1 MRRKRYWL
9 GVFVALCC
17 AVTSPSL
24 FAQDY
29 GSTIISA
36 PAGDVATLF
45 GPGDLDQLL
54 APIALYPDPLLAE
67 LLPAAM
73 NPAEIVQA
81 DRYLQSGG
89 DPNQV
94 DFQPWSQAVKA
105 MAHYPGLLRWM
116 DDNIAWTTQAG
127 QAFRNQ
133 YQDVMNSIQRLRAQ
147 AQSLGNLQSTPQQNV
162 IVDSGV
168 VEIVPANPEVIY
180 VPTYDPTIVFHRHAM
195 FGTPFITFG
204 LGLSIGAWLD
214 RDWDWHHHQVI
225 VWDRSHFRPRDW
237 WYRPMPERFRPSRD
251 FRVWHPRA
259 PQHVWRPEDRGYD
272 VRHEPV
278 HVEAPRPREVVRTE
292 PSRHETVRVEPAR
305 PEERREPAR
314 VESRSES
321 RRQPEP
327 NRQPERVERRAP
339 EPQPTRT
346 PAPAPTPAPR
356 PNGAL
361 VGVRSAPETR
371 AYSNR
376 GQQSRAVQNGPTRSP
391 NESRRDRH

>member
-1 MRRKRYWL
+1 MRRKWFWL
-9 GVFVALCC
+9 GISVALFF
-17 AVTSPSL
+17 AAAPRSSV
-24 FAQDY
+24 AQDY

-36 PAGDVATLF
+36 PGGEVATLF

-73 NPAEIVQA
+73 NPAEIVEA
-81 DRYLQSGG
+81 DRYLESGG

-105 MAHYPGLLRWM
+105 MAHYPDLLRWM

-147 AQSLGNLQSTPQQNV
+147 AQALGNLQDTPQQNV

-168 VEIVPANPEVIY
+168 VEIVPANPETIY
-180 VPTYDPTIVFHRHAM
+180 VPAYDPAIVFHRHAII
-195 FGTPFITFG
+195 GTPFITFG

-225 VWDRSHFRPRDW
+225 AWDRSHFRPRDW
-237 WYRPMPERFRPSRD
+237 WYRPTPERFRPSPD
-251 FRVWHPRA
+251 FRVWRPRA

-278 HVEAPRPREVVRTE
+278 HVEAPRPREVVR
-292 PSRHETVRVEPAR
+292 SEPA
-305 PEERREPAR
+305 RREPAR
-314 VESRSES
+314 VERGRPDEHRAPARVES
-321 RRQPEP
+321 RPEVSRQPEP
-327 NRQPERVERRAP
+327 RRESARAERQAP
-339 EPQPTRT
+339 EPRRT
-346 PAPAPTPAPR
+346 PAPGPTPAPR

-371 AYSNR
+371 TYSNR
-376 GQQSRAVQNGPTRSP
+376 GQQSRAVQNGPNRSQ